1 MGIKG
6 VFLDLRNNSHVILV
20 KSVDLIHVSF
30 FVNIV
35 FKKGQ
40 NTAMRTGCF
49 HRKKNCE
56 LYIISSEKKIM
67 ENDSSMMKINFEVK
81 FTHKNRLHW
90 WVSKEIQGR

>member
-1 MGIKG
+1 
-6 VFLDLRNNSHVILV
+6 
-20 KSVDLIHVSF
+20 
-30 FVNIV
+30 
-35 FKKGQ
+35 
-40 NTAMRTGCF
+40 MRTGCF